1 MTLKFINMGVF
12 KSLFGSKKEQREL
25 NWNVLNDMAQ
35 LDDAIKMSNEKPVV
49 IFKHSTRCGISRMV
63 LTQFQNNADFD
74 EEQVHLLY
82 LDLIAYRSISDE
94 IAHRLGV
101 LHQSPQLIILKNE
114 KVVFH
119 ASHYQAVPAAVNRV
133 LEM

>member
-1 MTLKFINMGVF
+1 MGVF

-25 NWNVLNDMAQ
+25 NWKVLSESSQ
-35 LDDAIKMSNEKPVV
+35 LDNAIQISNEKPVV

-63 LTQFQNNADFD
+63 LNQFQNNADFNED
-74 EEQVHLLY
+74 DVLLLY
-82 LDLIAYRSISDE
+82 LDLIAYRAVSDE

-114 KVVFH
+114 NVAFH
-119 ASHYQAVPAAVNRV
+119 ASHYQAVPSAVNRV